1 MAARPRGAS
10 SENGQKAAS
19 GSLPWIGMGGV
30 PLRALEERFAAET
43 DATGRQALLE
53 QSIFTW
59 DGVADLPVVLRMTTW
74 SNACRLQHRQLQ
86 HSGLLFQV
94 QAFVG
99 WHCKKTC
106 TYGQNLA

>member
-1 MAARPRGAS
+1 MH
-10 SENGQKAAS
+10 
-19 GSLPWIGMGGV
+19 
-30 PLRALEERFAAET
+30 ALEERFAAET

-53 QSIFTW
+53 QIIFTW

-74 SNACRLQHRQLQ
+74 SNACRLQHRQLRIA
-86 HSGLLFQV
+86 GLLFQV